1 MLAALTHTP
10 KTDVRGRTGS
20 HEIVRVGAVIQSG
33 GIITW
38 RHNVRVVY
46 IMGGMETSSTSV

>member
-33 GIITW
+33 GNMYVLLLNMW
-38 RHNVRVVY
+38 ALPLY
-46 IMGGMETSSTSV
+46 L